1 MPIIIYVIYAIL
13 AIVGIVLLYFL
24 SRVCFLRKH
33 KLSVLFMKEV
43 NQDGLEKT
51 NIEIMFNMPQPKNLE
66 KVATVL

>member
-1 MPIIIYVIYAIL
+1 MIYAIL
-13 AIVGIVLLYFL
+13 AIVGILLLYFL
-24 SRVCFLRKH
+24 SQCFLRKH